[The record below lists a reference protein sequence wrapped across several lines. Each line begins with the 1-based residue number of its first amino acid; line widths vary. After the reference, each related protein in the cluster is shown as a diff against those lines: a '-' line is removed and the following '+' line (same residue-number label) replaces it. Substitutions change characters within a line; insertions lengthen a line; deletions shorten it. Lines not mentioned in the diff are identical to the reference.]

1 MFRQEQPPV
10 KGPDSLSNE
19 LDATG
24 DNALSELRMELNA
37 PSKQRHASAG
47 IYSGSDLADHFLT
60 CAKLGRYLTV
70 EDGSRF
76 VITDDFRSSPVISSA
91 SAIAAIYSKD
101 FLVAQAALL
110 PLSNYVEKM
119 TVRER
124 DKFERLFVLI
134 EEQALADPI
143 KDSARAIRQANFRV
157 AEIRALEAELGDKLS
172 PARTRYREFLDVIKK
187 LMDKKVTAGPFL
199 DEFRS
204 FTSDVAGRLDFGIY
218 SFCLDRLMGSLRV
231 PKKIKKLLVLEVLKY
246 PAVIRRELLTN
257 ILTFPGQDQ
266 ELIDF
271 IKYMIQND
279 LVKTAAIEIELLEAF
294 KLQRLTVSEIEGSL
308 AAEASLKNHT

>member
-1 MFRQEQPPV
+1 MFRQQPPFL
-10 KGPDSLSNE
+10 KGLDSVRNEPDS
-19 LDATG
+19 
-24 DNALSELRMELNA
+24 SENSML
-37 PSKQRHASAG
+37 
-47 IYSGSDLADHFLT
+47 SGSGMGSLVSSHDNPVYTGTSSGPDLADHFLT
-60 CAKLGRYLTV
+60 CSKLGRYLTV

-76 VITDDFRSSPVISSA
+76 VITDDFTTSPVISSA

-110 PLSNYVEKM
+110 PLSDSVEKM

-124 DKFERLFVLI
+124 DKFERLFGLI
-134 EEQALADPI
+134 EEQALADPV
-143 KDSARAIRQANFRV
+143 KDSARAIRQANFRG
-157 AEIRALEAELGDKLS
+157 AEIRALEVELGDKLS
-172 PARTRYREFLDVIKK
+172 PARFRYREFLDIIKK

-231 PKKIKKLLVLEVLKY
+231 PKKVKKLLVLEVLKY

-257 ILTFPGQDQ
+257 ILTFPGQNQ

-279 LVKTAAIEIELLEAF
+279 LGKTAVIEIELLEAF
-294 KLQRLTVSEIEGSL
+294 KLQHLTVSEIEGSL
-308 AAEASLKNHT
+308 AAEASI

>member
-1 MFRQEQPPV
+1 M
-10 KGPDSLSNE
+10 GPNSSPQKIVN
-19 LDATG
+19 
-24 DNALSELRMELNA
+24 SEA
-37 PSKQRHASAG
+37 
-47 IYSGSDLADHFLT
+47 IYSGPDLADHFLT
-60 CAKLGRYLTV
+60 CSKLGRYLTV

-76 VITDDFRSSPVISSA
+76 VITDDFRSSPVIFSA

-110 PLSNYVEKM
+110 PLSGSVDKM
-119 TVRER
+119 TVRAR
-124 DKFERLFVLI
+124 DKFERLFGLI
-134 EEQALADPI
+134 EEQALANPV
-143 KDSARAIRQANFRV
+143 KNSARAIRQSNFRE

-172 PARTRYREFLDVIKK
+172 PARIRYRQFLDIIKK
-187 LMDKKVTAGPFL
+187 LMDKKLNASPFL

-218 SFCLDRLMGSLRV
+218 SFCLDRLMGSLQV
-231 PKKIKKLLVLEVLKY
+231 PKKVKKLLVLEILKY
-246 PAVIRRELLTN
+246 PPVIRRELLTN
-257 ILTFPGQDQ
+257 ILAFPGQDQ

-279 LVKTAAIEIELLEAF
+279 LGKTTAIEIELLEAF

-308 AAEASLKNHT
+308 AAATLL

>member
-1 MFRQEQPPV
+1 LIN
-10 KGPDSLSNE
+10 K
-19 LDATG
+19 LDDTG
-24 DNALSELRMELNA
+24 DNALPELFMETNA
-37 PSKQRHASAG
+37 PPEQKPAPEG
-47 IYSGSDLADHFLT
+47 IYSKPDLADHFLT
-60 CAKLGRYLTV
+60 CSKLGRYLTV

-119 TVRER
+119 TLLER
-124 DKFERLFVLI
+124 DKFERLFTLI
-134 EEQALADPI
+134 EEQALADPV
-143 KDSARAIRQANFRV
+143 KNSARAIRQANFRFS
-157 AEIRALEAELGDKLS
+157 EIRALEAELGEKLS
-172 PARTRYREFLDVIKK
+172 PARIRYREFLDVIKK
-187 LMDKKVTAGPFL
+187 LMDKKLTASPFL

-218 SFCLDRLMGSLRV
+218 SFCLDRLMGSIRV
-231 PKKIKKLLVLEVLKY
+231 PKKVKKLLVVEVLKY
-246 PAVIRRELLTN
+246 PTVIRRELLTN

-266 ELIDF
+266 ELIEF
-271 IKYMIQND
+271 IKYMVQND
-279 LVKTAAIEIELLEAF
+279 LIKTAAIEIELLEAF

-308 AAEASLKNHT
+308 AYGSSIKNHN